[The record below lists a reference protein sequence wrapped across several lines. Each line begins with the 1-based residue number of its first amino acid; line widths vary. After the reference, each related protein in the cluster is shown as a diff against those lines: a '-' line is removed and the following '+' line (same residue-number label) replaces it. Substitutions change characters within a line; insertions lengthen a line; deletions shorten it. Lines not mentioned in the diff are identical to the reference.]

1 MSQFENRRW
10 LVIPTTVTGS
20 VDFAQV
26 LEASPETLRCN
37 VDGTE
42 TFVKYEVMIVTASY
56 TQSFINPETLETG
69 SRVVEAGT
77 YGRPGIYS
85 EEYPE
90 YNHQEILALLATPK
104 WTTPLT
110 GSME

>member
-10 LVIPTTVTGS
+10 LVIPTMMTGS
-20 VDFAQV
+20 VDFTQV
-26 LEASPETLRCN
+26 LEASPETLRCS

-69 SRVVEAGT
+69 SYVVEAGT
-77 YGRPGIYS
+77 YGRPSIYS
-85 EEYPE
+85 EEYVE
-90 YNHQEILALLATPK
+90 YNHQEILELLATSE
-104 WTTPLT
+104 WTRPMP
-110 GSME
+110 SIE

>member
-26 LEASPETLRCN
+26 LEASPETLRCS

-56 TQSFINPETLETG
+56 TQSFINPETRETG
-69 SRVVEAGT
+69 SYVVEAGT
-77 YGRPGIYS
+77 YGRPSIYS
-85 EEYPE
+85 EEYVE
-90 YNHQEILALLATPK
+90 YTHQEILELLATPE
-104 WTTPLT
+104 WTRPMP
-110 GSME
+110 SIE

>member
-10 LVIPTTVTGS
+10 LVIPTIVTGS

-26 LEASPETLRCN
+26 LEASPETLRCS

-56 TQSFINPETLETG
+56 TQSFINPETMETG
-69 SRVVEAGT
+69 SHVVEAGT
-77 YGRPGIYS
+77 YGRPAIYS
-85 EEYPE
+85 EEYAE
-90 YNHQEILALLATPK
+90 YNHQEILELLATPE
-104 WTTPLT
+104 WTRPMP
-110 GSME
+110 SIE